1 VHQRESEDIMTPQRL
16 LDVRNVSKRFGGVTA
31 LNGISFHVEHGEV
44 LGLIGPNGAGKST
57 LFNVISGLLPPTG
70 GEIVLG
76 GRALAGMRPDQVSAL
91 GAVRTFQSAS
101 LLVGMSVWDNVHV
114 ASLFRSGHARAA
126 EDASACTARAIAYCG
141 LQSRIHAAAESLTI
155 GEQKRVEIARCIATA
170 PRLVMTDEILAGL
183 NPADSESILEMLL
196 GLKKQGMSLIFV
208 EHDVRSV
215 MRISD
220 RVVVIAQGRKL
231 TEGRPQ
237 EVARDP
243 QVIEVYLG
251 GRYAQRH

>member
-1 VHQRESEDIMTPQRL
+1 MTQRRL
-16 LDVRNVSKRFGGVTA
+16 LDVRNVSKKFGGVTA
-31 LNGISFHVEHGEV
+31 LDGISFHVENAEV

-57 LFNVISGLLPPTG
+57 LFNVISGLMPPTA
-70 GEIVLG
+70 GEILLG
-76 GRALAGMRPDQVSAL
+76 GRRLAGMRPDQISAL

-114 ASLFRSGHARAA
+114 ASLFRSDQARSA
-126 EDASACTARAIAYCG
+126 ESASDCTARAIAYCG
-141 LQSRIHAAAESLTI
+141 LQDRIHAVAESLTM

-196 GLKKQGMSLIFV
+196 GLKKQGISVIFV

-220 RVVVIAQGRKL
+220 RVVVIAQGKKL
-231 TEGRPQ
+231 TEGRPE
-237 EVARDP
+237 EVAGDQ

-251 GRYAQRH
+251 GRYAQHH

>member
-1 VHQRESEDIMTPQRL
+1 MTQRRL
-16 LDVRNVSKRFGGVTA
+16 LDVRDVSKKFGGVTA
-31 LNGISFHVEHGEV
+31 LDGISFHVETAEV

-57 LFNVISGLLPPTG
+57 LFNLISGLMPPTA
-70 GEIVLG
+70 GEILLG
-76 GRALAGMRPDQVSAL
+76 GRTLAGMRPDQISAL

-114 ASLFRSGHARAA
+114 ASLFRSDQAHDA
-126 EDASACTARAIAYCG
+126 ETASDCTARAIAYCG
-141 LQSRIHAAAESLTI
+141 LQDRIHAVAESLTM

-196 GLKKQGMSLIFV
+196 GLKKQGMSVIFV

-220 RVVVIAQGRKL
+220 RVVVIAQGKKL
-231 TEGRPQ
+231 TEGRPE
-237 EVARDP
+237 EVARDQ

-251 GRYAQRH
+251 GRYAQHH

>member
-1 VHQRESEDIMTPQRL
+1 MTQKRL
-16 LDVRNVSKRFGGVTA
+16 LDVRDVSKKFGGVTA
-31 LNGISFHVEHGEV
+31 LDGISFHVETTEV

-57 LFNVISGLLPPTG
+57 LFNVISGLIPPTT

-76 GRALAGMRPDQVSAL
+76 GRSLSGMRPDQVSEL

-114 ASLFRSGHARAA
+114 ASLFRSDEARAVEA
-126 EDASACTARAIAYCG
+126 AADCTARAIEYCG
-141 LQSRIHAAAESLTI
+141 LQDRIHALAESLTI

-183 NPADSESILEMLL
+183 NPADSESILEMLV
-196 GLKKQGMSLIFV
+196 GLKQQGISVIFV

-220 RVVVIAQGRKL
+220 RVVVIAQGKKL
-231 TEGRPQ
+231 TEGFPD
-237 EVARDP
+237 EVARDH

-251 GRYAQRH
+251 GRYAQHH